1 MYSVEALIM
10 SIVVS
15 VNRLSLARSLIV
27 LVIMVFF
34 KDRTLNLILY
44 NVEVF

>member
-1 MYSVEALIM
+1 MYSVEALFM

-15 VNRLSLARSLIV
+15 VNRLSLARSLVV

-34 KDRTLNLILY
+34 EYRALNLILY